1 MKKII
6 GFIGCGNMGGAI
18 AEAVSKTD
26 VYSKI
31 LLSDAF
37 ADKAKQLAE
46 KIGGTVSD
54 NSEIAETA
62 DIIFLGVK
70 PQMLADAISEI
81 KEKVTARE
89 AVIVSMAAGVEIGR
103 LEALFSSPVAIIR
116 IMPNTPVAV
125 GEGMVLYCNNDKVT
139 AASLD
144 EFRAAME
151 FSGKL
156 DAIPEKMIDA
166 ASALSGCGPA
176 FVYMFIE
183 ALADG
188 GVACGLPRDKALTYA
203 TQTLLGSS
211 KLLSTSG
218 KHPGELKDAV
228 CSPGGSTIMGVKAL
242 ESGSMRGTV
251 INAVTDAFIKTK
263 ELGK

>member
-89 AVIVSMAAGVEIGR
+89 AVIVSMAAGVGPLR
-103 LEALFSSPVAIIR
+103 RPRPL
-116 IMPNTPVAV
+116 
-125 GEGMVLYCNNDKVT
+125 
-139 AASLD
+139 AA
-144 EFRAAME
+144 
-151 FSGKL
+151 
-156 DAIPEKMIDA
+156 
-166 ASALSGCGPA
+166 
-176 FVYMFIE
+176 
-183 ALADG
+183 
-188 GVACGLPRDKALTYA
+188 
-203 TQTLLGSS
+203 
-211 KLLSTSG
+211 
-218 KHPGELKDAV
+218 
-228 CSPGGSTIMGVKAL
+228 
-242 ESGSMRGTV
+242 
-251 INAVTDAFIKTK
+251 
-263 ELGK
+263 